1 MVQAKRIANLIYIT
15 ILLLSLTATGGGY
28 AVAQESDDLSRQTEI
43 VTEER
48 LYIWWLSRWTDNLL
62 VCQISVEHAGPP
74 TPEEVIK
81 QCGAD
86 IYTQWLKTPPCEE
99 AAAGEATTFCP
110 GLYAYFAGFET
121 GKVTTVV
128 DLPPPTVWV
137 DVSDCTLYPPEN
149 FCPQQPNLLFTAEEP
164 LPDYEIEAIHI
175 IAEGRKVTCG
185 GAECEIPLKSTPLS
199 GIEIEFWAD
208 STFGDSS
215 DHYSAKVRVLETGV
229 PTNPAENGWYVD
241 VLSSQWVGGPIESCS
256 LIWES
261 FPPPG
266 LPSYWLATPSQEV
279 LLASVEPYQY
289 LAGRLITQGLVDAS
303 ECSNNGLLVNGY
315 ADACGLSQARP
326 LVDEWQNQFDNRI
339 LEVAKETH
347 LPAQVMKN
355 IFAQESQFWPGVFR
369 VPQEY
374 GLGQLTDMGADT
386 ILLWNKPLYESF
398 CPLIL
403 AELTCSKGYL
413 GLQEDEQAILRG
425 ALALEANADCP
436 ECPSGVDLIHTNLSV
451 MLFAQGILAN
461 CDQVGQ
467 TIYNATQKTPGEVSL
482 YEDLWR
488 FTLAN
493 YNGGPGC
500 LAFAI
505 FSTWSLREPMDW
517 DHVSTH
523 FTQPCQGAIA
533 YVESISQ

>member
-1 MVQAKRIANLIYIT
+1 MVQAKRVANVVYII
-15 ILLLSLTATGGGY
+15 ILLLGLTTTEGGN
-28 AVAQESDDLSRQTEI
+28 AIAQESDDPSRQTT
-43 VTEER
+43 VVSEET
-48 LYIWWLSRWTDNLL
+48 LFEWWLNRWTDNIL
-62 VCQISVEHAGPP
+62 VCQIFVNHEGPP
-74 TPEEVIK
+74 SAEEVIK

-86 IYTQWLKTPPCEE
+86 IYQQWLKTPPCEE
-99 AAAGEATTFCP
+99 AAAGKPTTYCP
-110 GLYAYFAGFET
+110 GLYAYFAGFEP
-121 GKVTTVV
+121 GKVTTIV
-128 DLPPPTVWV
+128 DLPSPSVWV
-137 DVSDCTLYPPEN
+137 KVSGCSLSPPEN

-164 LPDYEIEAIHI
+164 LPDYEIEAIHVVVD
-175 IAEGRKVTCG
+175 GRKVTCG
-185 GAECEIPLKSTPLS
+185 GNDCEIPLKSTPFS
-199 GIEIEFWAD
+199 GTEIEFWAD

-215 DHYSAKVRVLETGV
+215 DHYTALVRVLETGV
-229 PTNPAENGWYVD
+229 PTNPADNGWYVD
-241 VLSSQWVGGPIESCS
+241 VLSSQWLGGPTESCS

-266 LPSYWLATPSQEV
+266 LPPSWLATPSQKL

-289 LAGRLITQGLVDAS
+289 LAGRLITQGLIDAP
-303 ECSNNGLLVNGY
+303 ECANNGLLVNGY
-315 ADACGLSQARP
+315 ADACGLSKARP
-326 LVDEWQNQFDNRI
+326 LVDQWQNQFDNRI

-355 IFAQESQFWPGVFR
+355 VFAQESQFWPGVFR

-374 GLGQLTDMGADT
+374 GLGQITDMGADT
-386 ILLWNKPLYESF
+386 ILLWNKPFYESF

-403 AELTCSKGYL
+403 SEITCSKGYL
-413 GLQEDEQAILRG
+413 GLEKDEQALLRG
-425 ALALEANADCP
+425 ALALGANSDCP
-436 ECPSGVDLIHTNLSV
+436 ECPSGVDLIHADISV

-467 TIYNATQKTPGEVSL
+467 TIYNATQKSPGAVSR

-505 FSTWSLREPMDW
+505 FSTWNLREPMDW

-533 YVESISQ
+533 YVESITQ

>member
-1 MVQAKRIANLIYIT
+1 MVRAKRIANFVYII

-28 AVAQESDDLSRQTEI
+28 AVAQESVELSRQTEI

-48 LYIWWLSRWTDNLL
+48 LYKWWLSRWTDNIL
-62 VCQISVEHAGPP
+62 VCQISVDHEGPP
-74 TPEEVIK
+74 NSEEVIK
-81 QCGAD
+81 ECGAD
-86 IYTQWLKTPPCEE
+86 IYAQWLKTPPCEE
-99 AAAGEATTFCP
+99 AASGKPTTSCP

-128 DLPPPTVWV
+128 ELPPPTVWV

-149 FCPQQPNLLFTAEEP
+149 FCAQQPNLIFNAEEP
-164 LPDYEIEAIHI
+164 LPDYEIETVHVIS
-175 IAEGRKVTCG
+175 EGRKVTCG
-185 GAECEIPLKSTPLS
+185 GDECEIPVKSTPLS

-215 DHYSAKVRVLETGV
+215 EHFTALVRVLETGV
-229 PTNPAENGWYVD
+229 PTNPGDNGWYVD
-241 VLSSQWVGGPIESCS
+241 VLSSQWTGGPLESCS

-266 LPSYWLATPSQEV
+266 LPPTWLATPTQEL

-303 ECSNNGLLVNGY
+303 DCSNNGLLVNGY
-315 ADACGLSQARP
+315 ADACGLSKARP
-326 LVDEWQNQFDNRI
+326 LVDQWQNQFDNRI
-339 LEVAKETH
+339 LEVARETH

-369 VPQEY
+369 VPQEH
-374 GLGQLTDMGADT
+374 GLGQITDMGADT
-386 ILLWNKPLYESF
+386 ILLWNKPFYESF

-403 AELTCSKGYL
+403 ANTTCAKGYL
-413 GLQEDEQAILRG
+413 GLKKEEQAILRG

-467 TIYNATQKTPGEVSL
+467 TIYNATQKSPGEVSL
-482 YEDLWR
+482 YGDLWR

-505 FSTWSLREPMDW
+505 FSTWNLREPLDW

-533 YVESISQ
+533 YVESITQ